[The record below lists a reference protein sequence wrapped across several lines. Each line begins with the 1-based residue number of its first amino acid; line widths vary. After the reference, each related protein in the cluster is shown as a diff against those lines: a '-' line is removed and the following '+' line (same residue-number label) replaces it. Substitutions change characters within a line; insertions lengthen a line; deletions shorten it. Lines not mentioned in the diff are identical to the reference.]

1 MKPLEGVKFG
11 CTHIDPDIESEVR
24 AQVRTLGGEFQ
35 YTLDANTNFL
45 VVGRRWADKYNFAIC
60 RRNITLLSPSALFD
74 AHMSYN
80 NDNRI
85 DLASEL
91 RRRVLRPLEG
101 LRVCVSNMTH
111 EEKEGFNSVVS
122 AAGGVYSEAMTAR
135 CAVLICSVQD
145 GRKYKGARKWQIP
158 VVHPK
163 WLSDS
168 VKFGHALD
176 PERYEI
182 GRKDAIME
190 PPAKVEVQAPQLKR
204 KLSSLLSRPEK
215 RRESP
220 APLRPPVN
228 SAKNSF
234 VAPSVSGSSIITD
247 SNGTETSIGT
257 SMGSSMGSSSLKTST
272 DTTNSRSEPAKLSFS
287 GLKFTFV
294 GYNDRQL
301 TVLRRTIKSLQG
313 KEASSSEEAV
323 DYVVVNSSEPS
334 AGNRQGK
341 VITEWA
347 IERSIYL
354 KRNCLDDI
362 WGRPVYVQPCL
373 GFSRLRICITGFTG
387 IEERHVTLL
396 IKLLGA
402 EFASTMTADREVL
415 VASSAEARKVQ
426 YALEWRV
433 PVVSP
438 QWLWKC
444 AMAGEALPLKG
455 FEVENTPLSF
465 QGIPRNN
472 NVARAPPAK
481 SMSSAQ
487 RLSRLSSLN
496 QEMEPELEPEGVK
509 YVDDEAEKRAALLMS
524 LGDSD

>member
-11 CTHIDPDIESEVR
+11 CTHIDPDVESEVR
-24 AQVRTLGGEFQ
+24 AQVRALGGEFQ

-74 AHMSYN
+74 AHLSYK

-85 DLASEL
+85 DMANEL
-91 RRRVLRPLEG
+91 RRRVLKPLEG

-111 EEKEGFNSVVS
+111 EEKEGFNSVIS

-204 KLSSLLSRPEK
+204 KLTSLLSRPEK
-215 RRESP
+215 RRELP
-220 APLRPPVN
+220 APLAPPLSSTRN
-228 SAKNSF
+228 SMAAS
-234 VAPSVSGSSIITD
+234 STGSSFID
-247 SNGTETSIGT
+247 NSGGTETS
-257 SMGSSMGSSSLKTST
+257 MGLSSRPSSSS
-272 DTTNSRSEPAKLSFS
+272 DQAKLSFA
-287 GLKFTFV
+287 GLTFLFV
-294 GYNDRQL
+294 GYNERQL
-301 TVLRRTIKSLQG
+301 AVLRRTIKSLQG
-313 KEASSSEEAV
+313 KESSSPENSV

-347 IERSIYL
+347 IERSIFM

-373 GFSRLRICITGFTG
+373 GFSRLRICISGFNG

-402 EFASTMTADREVL
+402 EFTSTMTADREVL
-415 VASSAEARKVQ
+415 VASNSEARKVQ

-433 PVVSP
+433 PVVNP

-455 FEVENTPLSF
+455 FEVENTPLAF

-472 NVARAPPAK
+472 NIPRAPLAK
-481 SMSSAQ
+481 STSSAQ
-487 RLSRLSSLN
+487 RMARLSSLN

-509 YVDDEAEKRAALLMS
+509 YMDDEAEKRAALLMT